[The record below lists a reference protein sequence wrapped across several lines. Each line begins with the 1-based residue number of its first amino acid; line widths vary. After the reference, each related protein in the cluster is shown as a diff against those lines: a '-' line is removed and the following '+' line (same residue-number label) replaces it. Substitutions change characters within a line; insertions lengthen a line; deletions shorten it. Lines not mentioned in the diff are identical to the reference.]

1 MKIAELDSRT
11 GVTGVVDGHEVA
23 VFSENNQLIVLENV
37 CPHMGCQTNWNEAEL
52 TWDCPCHGS
61 RFKQDG
67 EVLTG
72 PSKKPMQALKHE
84 ILDGEIHL
92 VD

>member
-1 MKIAELDSRT
+1 MKISELESRT
-11 GVTGVVDGHEVA
+11 GLTGVVDGHKVA

-37 CPHMGCQTNWNEAEL
+37 CTHMGCQTDWNEAEL

-61 RFKQDG
+61 RFKPAG
-67 EVLTG
+67 EVLIG
-72 PSKKPMQALKHE
+72 PAQKPLKTIKHV
-84 ILDGEIHL
+84 ISNGEIHL